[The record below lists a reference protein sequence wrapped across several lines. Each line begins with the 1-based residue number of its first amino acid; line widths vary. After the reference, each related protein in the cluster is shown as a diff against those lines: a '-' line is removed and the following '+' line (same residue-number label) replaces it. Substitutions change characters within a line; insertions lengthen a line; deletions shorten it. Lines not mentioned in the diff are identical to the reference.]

1 MIISRRLLL
10 ITIAALVV
18 SAVVEL
24 LFVEH
29 RHRLFLGSDITLF
42 WTAFGFVACIII
54 VLVSKWFG
62 HTFVMRHDDPYTG
75 EPVQHEQSESDHG

>member
-1 MIISRRLLL
+1 MILSRRLLL
-10 ITIAALVV
+10 TTTVALFV

-29 RHRLFLGSDITLF
+29 RHRLFFGSDTTLF
-42 WTAFGFVACIII
+42 WTAFGFVACIVI

-75 EPVQHEQSESDHG
+75 EPVQHEPSEGDNG